1 MLDALVESD
10 VDRIA
15 RLAKGLVR
23 YLRCLGVPEADA
35 PDMAQEA
42 LLKAFSAGAEPA
54 AQPAAQQ
61 AAQQATWLRT
71 TARRLWLDELRKRG
85 RRPEIVDL
93 DAVERAF
100 ARCEGD
106 DGGQGYRAA
115 LEACLQALA
124 ARERRALELRY
135 GERALRG
142 AIGREL
148 GIGEDGVK
156 GLLRR
161 VRARLKACIEKR
173 RNEP

>member
-1 MLDALVESD
+1 MLDAPVESD

-54 AQPAAQQ
+54 AQQ
-61 AAQQATWLRT
+61 AAWLRT
-71 TARRLWLDELRKRG
+71 AARRLWLDELRKRG

-93 DAVERAF
+93 EAVERAF

-106 DGGQGYRAA
+106 DEGLGYRTA
-115 LEACLQALA
+115 LEACLEGLA